1 MTLRHRVG
9 ESLTKHIFNWGFPHC
24 TVPSYG
30 KGHLHAQY
38 EIQDNNKI
46 TPVPPRLPVTIWSEK
61 EEGWGTVT
69 PKAPRA
75 ACSRTGL
82 KILFPE
88 HQLRP
93 EFITDKGLQSYD
105 LRRLK
110 TTQKNG
116 ALSSYTDENTAEKK
130 AGVRGENLTKGK
142 LGFNRQHNTTISYE
156 RCEA

>member
-1 MTLRHRVG
+1 MRH
-9 ESLTKHIFNWGFPHC
+9 SQ
-24 TVPSYG
+24 
-30 KGHLHAQY
+30 AQS
-38 EIQDNNKI
+38 
-46 TPVPPRLPVTIWSEK
+46 PPKP
-61 EEGWGTVT
+61 
-69 PKAPRA
+69 PPRA

-82 KILFPE
+82 KILCSK

-93 EFITDKGLQSYD
+93 EFITDKGLQSYN
-105 LRRLK
+105 LRRIK

-116 ALSSYTDENTAEKK
+116 ALSSYTNQNTVEKK

>member
-1 MTLRHRVG
+1 M
-9 ESLTKHIFNWGFPHC
+9 
-24 TVPSYG
+24 
-30 KGHLHAQY
+30 HAQY
-38 EIQDNNKI
+38 EIQVNNKI
-46 TPVPPRLPVTIWSEK
+46 TPMSPRLPVTIGGRRRRNEAQSPSK
-61 EEGWGTVT
+61 
-69 PKAPRA
+69 PPPRA
-75 ACSRTGL
+75 SCSRTGL
-82 KILFPE
+82 KILFSK

-93 EFITDKGLQSYD
+93 EFITDKGLQRYD

-116 ALSSYTDENTAEKK
+116 ALSRYTDQNTAEKK